1 MPESQPPARWG
12 SSLGFA
18 LAVLGS
24 AIGLGNIW
32 RFPYVMGEHGGAAFL
47 LVYLLVV
54 FILGLPAL
62 LAEFAAGFRAHAD
75 GLTAYAT
82 IAPRRPWRWTG
93 WLGVAAA
100 IVILMYYPVVTGWV
114 AQHLWLSL
122 LGDIATPGATGD
134 ARFVALTRDTAGV
147 LLAQGLVLLMA
158 SLIVG
163 AGVVAGIE
171 RTCKVLMPL
180 FAVLLVGLAIY
191 GLTLPGAGKGV
202 DFLFRADWAA
212 VLEPTTWLVA
222 LGQALFTVGIGMGVM
237 VTYGAYLSDSR
248 ALPRTGL
255 AVVAG
260 DTLVGLVAC
269 LIIFPAVFSL
279 GMEPAQGPGLAFVI
293 LPEVF
298 ERMPGGHVAAVA
310 FFLLLLIAALASTV
324 SLLEVPVSVFISR
337 YGWSRRRAALVTGVA
352 IFLMGM
358 PVALGEGTAWLKPD
372 GWPTLLDIADQF
384 SSYVLL
390 PLSAIGIAL
399 VVGWQWQEN
408 DAANAAG
415 LQEGMVRKSW
425 WLAMRWL
432 VPLLLV
438 VVLVTGLLGL

>member
-1 MPESQPPARWG
+1 MPEQSSARWG

-54 FILGLPAL
+54 FILGLPVL
-62 LAEFAAGFRAHAD
+62 LAEFAAGYRAHAD

-82 IAPRRPWRWTG
+82 IAPRKPWRWAG

-100 IVILMYYPVVTGWV
+100 VVILMYYPVVTGWV

-122 LGDIATPGATGD
+122 LGDIATPDAAGD
-134 ARFVALTRDTAGV
+134 ARFVALTQDAVGV
-147 LLAQGLVLLMA
+147 LLAQALVLLVA
-158 SLIVG
+158 SAIVG

-180 FAVLLVGLAIY
+180 FAILLVGLAAY

-212 VLEPTTWLVA
+212 VLEPATWLVA

-279 GMEPAQGPGLAFVI
+279 GLEPAQGPGLAFVI

-298 ERMPGGHVAAVA
+298 ERMPGGHIAAVA

-337 YGWSRRRAALVTGVA
+337 YGWSRRRAALVTGIAV
-352 IFLMGM
+352 FLMGV
-358 PVALGEGTAWLKPD
+358 PVALGEGTEWLKPD
-372 GWPTLLDIADQF
+372 GWPTLLDVADRF

-399 VVGWQWQEN
+399 VVGWQWRASE
-408 DAANAAG
+408 AADAAG
-415 LQEGMVRKSW
+415 LRTPGMRALW
-425 WLAMRWL
+425 WFAMRWL
-432 VPLLLV
+432 VPVLLI
-438 VVLVTGLLGL
+438 VVLVTGLRGL

>member
-1 MPESQPPARWG
+1 MQEQQSARWG

-47 LVYLLVV
+47 VVYLLVV
-54 FILGLPAL
+54 FILGLPVL
-62 LAEFAAGFRAHAD
+62 LAEFAAGFRSHAD
-75 GLTAYAT
+75 GLTAYAS
-82 IAPRRPWRWTG
+82 IAPRLPWRGTG

-100 IVILMYYPVVTGWV
+100 VVILMYYPVVTGWV
-114 AQHLWLSL
+114 AQHLWLSV
-122 LGDIATPGATGD
+122 LGDIATPDAAGD
-134 ARFVALTRDTAGV
+134 ARFVALTQDAVGV
-147 LLAQGLVLLMA
+147 LLAQAVVLLVA
-158 SLIVG
+158 SVIVG

-180 FAVLLVGLAIY
+180 FAVLLVGLAAY
-191 GLTLPGAGKGV
+191 GLTLPGADKGV
-202 DFLFRADWAA
+202 DFLFRADWSA
-212 VLEPTTWLVA
+212 VLEPATWLVA

-255 AVVAG
+255 SVVAG

-310 FFLLLLIAALASTV
+310 FFLLLLIAAMASTV

-337 YGWSRRRAALVTGVA
+337 YGWSRHRAALVTGIA

-358 PVALGEGTAWLKPD
+358 PVALGEGTEWLKPD
-372 GWPTLLDIADQF
+372 GWPTLLDIADRF

-399 VVGWQWQEN
+399 VVGWQWQETE
-408 DAANAAG
+408 AADAAG
-415 LQEGMVRKSW
+415 LRTPRMRALW
-425 WLAMRWL
+425 WFTMRWI
-432 VPLLLV
+432 VPVLLA

>member
-1 MPESQPPARWG
+1 MPEQQSARWG

-47 LVYLLVV
+47 LVYLFVV
-54 FILGLPAL
+54 FILGLPVL
-62 LAEFAAGFRAHAD
+62 LAEFAAGYRAHAD

-100 IVILMYYPVVTGWV
+100 VVILMYYPVVTGWV

-122 LGDIATPGATGD
+122 LGDIATPDAAGD
-134 ARFVALTRDTAGV
+134 ARFVALTQDALGV
-147 LLAQGLVLLMA
+147 LLAQAFVLLVA
-158 SLIVG
+158 SVIVG

-180 FAVLLVGLAIY
+180 FAILLAGLAAY
-191 GLTLPGAGKGV
+191 GLTLPGADKGV
-202 DFLFRADWAA
+202 DFLFRADWSA

-248 ALPRTGL
+248 ALPVTGL

-260 DTLVGLVAC
+260 DTLVGLIAC

-324 SLLEVPVSVFISR
+324 SLLEVPVSVLISR
-337 YGWSRRRAALVTGVA
+337 YGWQRRQATVVTGLA
-352 IFLMGM
+352 IFAAGI
-358 PVALGEGTAWLKPD
+358 PVALGEGTAWLQFD
-372 GWPTLLDIADQF
+372 GWPSLFDIADRF

-399 VVGWQWQEN
+399 VVGWQWQEKE
-408 DAANAAG
+408 AADSAG
-415 LQEGMVRKSW
+415 LQEGRVRQGW
-425 WLAMRWL
+425 WFAMRWL
-432 VPLLLV
+432 VPVLLI
-438 VVLVTGLLGL
+438 VVLVTGLFGL